1 MIKQKVLF
9 GISTMSLLGFSC
21 QTPVINEN
29 DETTSEKTNFIVI
42 LCDDL
47 GYNDVGAFGATDI
60 KTPYLDR
67 MAAEG
72 MKLSSFYS
80 GSPVCSPSR
89 AALMTGRYPERMGVN
104 GVFFPESFTGM
115 PAEEVTVAEVLKDNG
130 YTTGIVGKW
139 HLGHMQKFLP
149 LQQGFDEYFGIP
161 YSNDMESVVYMRGN
175 EVEAFEVDQRYT
187 TQKYTQEALAFI
199 NHHKEEPFFLYLAH
213 SMPHVPIYASPE
225 FEGRSEKGLYG
236 DVIEEIDWSV
246 GQIMNQLDSLDL
258 DENTLVIFT
267 SDNGPWLVMREHAG
281 SAAPLREGKQYTF
294 EGGVRVPAIAW
305 WKKQIP
311 AGSEYK
317 NLVSIMDIMPTFAAI
332 SGAELPDVPI
342 DGVNILPVLKGEGE
356 RIPQEL
362 LFYYLGDLRGYRDGN
377 WKLKLPFDGSEPVK
391 WKKHVDPHP
400 LLLTNLDVD
409 LGERENLAEEY
420 PEVVERLK
428 SKMDS
433 AVEALG
439 PLPPSLM
446 IRSPADESHFD
457 YLRDKYG
464 EDFYYFD

>member
-1 MIKQKVLF
+1 MKQKAF
-9 GISTMSLLGFSC
+9 IGISAMGLIGFSC
-21 QTPVINEN
+21 QIPEN
-29 DETTSEKTNFIVI
+29 DKVDKTTLEKPNFIVI

-60 KTPYLDR
+60 KTPHLDR

-104 GVFFPESFTGM
+104 GVFFPESLTGM
-115 PAEEVTVAEVLKDNG
+115 PAEEVTVAEVLKKQG
-130 YTTGIVGKW
+130 YITGHVGKW
-139 HLGHMQKFLP
+139 HLGHLQKFLP

-187 TQKYTQEALAFI
+187 TQKYTEEAIDFMQE
-199 NHHKEEPFFLYLAH
+199 HREEPFFLYLAH

-225 FEGRSEKGLYG
+225 FEGRSERGLYG

-246 GQIMNQLDSLDL
+246 GQILSQLDSLNL

-267 SDNGPWLVMREHAG
+267 SDNGPWLVMREHGG
-281 SAAPLREGKQYTF
+281 SATPLREGKQYTF

-305 WKKQIP
+305 WKKQIAP
-311 AGSEYK
+311 GSEYK
-317 NLVSIMDIMPTFAAI
+317 GLVSMMDIMPTLAAI

-342 DGVNILPVLKGEGE
+342 DGVDITDVLKGNGE

-362 LFYYLGDLRGYRDGN
+362 LFYYLGDLRGYRDGK
-377 WKLKLPFDGSEPVK
+377 WKLKLPFDGSEPVI

-400 LLLTNLDVD
+400 LLLTNLNED
-409 LGERENLAEEY
+409 LGERKNLAAEY

-428 SKMDS
+428 TKMDS
-433 AVEALG
+433 AVESLG

-446 IRSPADESHFD
+446 VRTPADESHFD